1 MPRLLRHIWLAVDE
15 SNSTQKGSSM
25 NVRTYVVIA
34 VALLASQVNAQ
45 EKGGKRG
52 ELKSVR
58 DKASY
63 SIGMMFGTN
72 FKKQGVDV
80 DIELLIQGLRD
91 ASAGKTQLTEEQAG
105 EAVQA
110 FEKDIVAK
118 QSQESKDFLTN
129 NKKKPGVKTTPSGLQ
144 YKVIKAGK
152 GPKPKG
158 TDAVT
163 VTYRGTFING
173 NEFDSSG
180 GKPFTI
186 PVGQVIEG
194 WKEALQLM
202 DVGSKWQLFIPSE
215 LAYGEQGQPPI
226 GPNTTLVFEL
236 ELLQIAKAPP
246 ANIQK

>member
-1 MPRLLRHIWLAVDE
+1 
-15 SNSTQKGSSM
+15 M
-25 NVRTYVVIA
+25 NVRLCFVVA

-52 ELKSVR
+52 ELKTVR

-72 FKKQGVDV
+72 FKKQGVDI
-80 DIELLIQGLRD
+80 DIDLLIQGLRD
-91 ASAGKTQLTEEQAG
+91 ASGGKTLLTEEQAG
-105 EAVQA
+105 EAVQE
-110 FEKDIVAK
+110 FEKGIVAR
-118 QSQESKDFLTN
+118 QSQESRDFLVN
-129 NKKKPGVKTTPSGLQ
+129 NKKKPGVKSTPSGLQ

-152 GPKPKG
+152 GPKPQK

-186 PVGQVIEG
+186 PVAQVIDG

-202 DVGSKWQLFIPSE
+202 EVGSKWQLFIPSE
-215 LAYGEQGQPPI
+215 LAYGEEGQPPI
-226 GPNTTLVFEL
+226 GPNTTLVFDL
-236 ELLQIAKAPP
+236 ELLQIAKQPTGGV
-246 ANIQK
+246 QK